1 MQQAEGGSAVDFIS
15 KMAAGKMGQ
24 LRLELVELNERLAEA
39 TNEEQIRKLRK
50 TIQEKEV
57 YYNILADRLRT
68 HTRNFEEVPQ
78 APPLSANQ
86 KGTAQAIPFFISL
99 YGKQN
104 VLWYNSLVIKMDREV
119 GSGKFRRH

>member
-1 MQQAEGGSAVDFIS
+1 LQQAEGGSAVDFIS

-68 HTRNFEEVPQ
+68 HTRNF
-78 APPLSANQ
+78 
-86 KGTAQAIPFFISL
+86 
-99 YGKQN
+99 
-104 VLWYNSLVIKMDREV
+104 
-119 GSGKFRRH
+119 

>member
-15 KMAAGKMGQ
+15 KMAASKMGQ

-68 HTRNFEEVPQ
+68 NTRNF
-78 APPLSANQ
+78 
-86 KGTAQAIPFFISL
+86 
-99 YGKQN
+99 
-104 VLWYNSLVIKMDREV
+104 
-119 GSGKFRRH
+119 

>member
-1 MQQAEGGSAVDFIS
+1 
-15 KMAAGKMGQ
+15 MAASKMGQ

-68 HTRNFEEVPQ
+68 YTRNF
-78 APPLSANQ
+78 
-86 KGTAQAIPFFISL
+86 
-99 YGKQN
+99 
-104 VLWYNSLVIKMDREV
+104 
-119 GSGKFRRH
+119 

>member
-1 MQQAEGGSAVDFIS
+1 
-15 KMAAGKMGQ
+15 MAAGKMGQ

-68 HTRNFEEVPQ
+68 HTRNF
-78 APPLSANQ
+78 
-86 KGTAQAIPFFISL
+86 
-99 YGKQN
+99 
-104 VLWYNSLVIKMDREV
+104 
-119 GSGKFRRH
+119 